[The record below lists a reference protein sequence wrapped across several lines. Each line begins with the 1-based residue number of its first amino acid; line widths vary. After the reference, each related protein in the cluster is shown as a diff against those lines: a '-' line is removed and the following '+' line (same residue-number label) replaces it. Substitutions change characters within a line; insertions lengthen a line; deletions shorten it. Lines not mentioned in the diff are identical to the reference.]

1 MLHHLFLLL
10 LYKILVFFV
19 LDKECTNMP
28 FIFMQTIVGFAICS
42 TDITFMRVT
51 ITVSYWF
58 LVCNFIIYKRIIT
71 LIKFDHSYTFF
82 PTFAYLY
89 IPSGER
95 FFLITLLPNKI
106 LENCPFCCS
115 TFRHGS
121 RHLYF
126 DTNQTSIRN
135 ESITYIPPDNPSMM
149 KTIYDLLYMELH
161 L

>member
-1 MLHHLFLLL
+1 
-10 LYKILVFFV
+10 
-19 LDKECTNMP
+19 MP

-95 FFLITLLPNKI
+95 KF
-106 LENCPFCCS
+106 
-115 TFRHGS
+115 
-121 RHLYF
+121 
-126 DTNQTSIRN
+126 
-135 ESITYIPPDNPSMM
+135 
-149 KTIYDLLYMELH
+149 
-161 L
+161 